1 MLGWELIKT
10 LFRSGAVRYSI
21 QRPLRSFH
29 FRLTTTIVEDP
40 VIANTVHSNAI
51 SRYHAAVQRSGMG
64 LGCRNDFQ
72 NCENDDG
79 GDIASFVA
87 GSTTSF
93 IGLLFPFV
101 DFIFPEDAKRRP
113 VVFCVDPAL
122 LSILDVIGRRVW
134 WKRCSTW
141 LCWINLCREEDNTA
155 VANLPRIVGILL
167 LVIDI
172 IIW

>member
-1 MLGWELIKT
+1 MGVMTTKEQILKDQGPSLK
-10 LFRSGAVRYSI
+10 LPS
-21 QRPLRSFH
+21 RPNPFETAGR
-29 FRLTTTIVEDP
+29 TTTIVEDP

-134 WKRCSTW
+134 
-141 LCWINLCREEDNTA
+141 
-155 VANLPRIVGILL
+155 
-167 LVIDI
+167 
-172 IIW
+172 